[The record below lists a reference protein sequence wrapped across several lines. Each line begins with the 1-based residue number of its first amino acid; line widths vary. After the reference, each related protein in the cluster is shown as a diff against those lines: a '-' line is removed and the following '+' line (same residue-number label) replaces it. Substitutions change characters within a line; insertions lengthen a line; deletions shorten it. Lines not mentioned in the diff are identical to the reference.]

1 MFFLQNQGLSKLSG
15 GITLKN
21 LILKNILI
29 CSISFIVFSLI
40 FFVIPTQLDTMTKMV
55 FVIFNGLG
63 ISIPTIVAMR
73 MQLKQTIKLDF
84 DIKEMRKEIT
94 KKEITNFVGLLKLQ
108 KYIHGDLKKLSE
120 YYINNESEMHG
131 LYREFRDWQDQYN
144 AYITPINMVA
154 EKLIDDYASLLNLL
168 EELDPHIQKIVLS
181 YVFTACEEYLNALP
195 SLGGSF
201 EKDKE
206 VVKLLSRNIKMKW
219 IVLSV
224 GFEEFFKDV
233 QEETYTEFTTLV
245 QNQNKRA

>member
-1 MFFLQNQGLSKLSG
+1 M
-15 GITLKN
+15 KN

-40 FFVIPTQLDTMTKMV
+40 FFFIPTQLDTMTKMV

-206 VVKLLSRNIKMKW
+206 VVKLLSRNIKKKW

-245 QNQNKRA
+245 QKQNKRA